1 MAVYAIGDIQGCYVE
16 LMALLETLEF
26 DASNDQLWFTGDLV
40 NRGPES
46 LRVLR
51 FVRDLNERTPS
62 AAITVLGNHDLHL
75 LAVAEGHGRQHRS
88 DTLDEILAAPDRE
101 ALLDW
106 LRHQPLLHH
115 DAALGTALGTTLI
128 HAGLPPQ
135 WSLQEAKCCA
145 AEVETALRGEDYRQ
159 FFAHMYGN
167 QPDHWSGNLVGW
179 DRLRFITNCF
189 TRLRYCDA
197 NGRLAMKA
205 KGAPGSQPAGYMPWF
220 EVATRRTQDN
230 RVVFGHWSTLGLYQG
245 SNVVS
250 LDTGC
255 LWGGQLTAMRLD
267 DEGSIH
273 CVECSEYKHPGKK

>member
-1 MAVYAIGDIQGCYVE
+1 MAVYAIGDIQGCYAE
-16 LMALLETLEF
+16 LMALLETIEF
-26 DASNDQLWFTGDLV
+26 DATSDQLWFTGDLV

-75 LAVAEGHGRQHRS
+75 LAVAQGEGRQHRS

-101 ALLDW
+101 SLLDW
-106 LRHQPLLHH
+106 LRRQPLLHH
-115 DAALGTALGTTLI
+115 DTALGITLI

-135 WSLQEAKCCA
+135 WSLRASQQYAV
-145 AEVETALRGEDYRQ
+145 EVETVLRGENYRE

-167 QPDHWSGNLVGW
+167 HPDQWQENLTGW
-179 DRLRFITNCF
+179 DRLRFMTNCF

-197 NGRLAMKA
+197 NGKSDMQA
-205 KGAPGSQPAGYMPWF
+205 KGAPGSQAVGYVPWY
-220 EVATRRTQDN
+220 EIVERQTNGDRI
-230 RVVFGHWSTLGLYQG
+230 VFGHWSTLGLYKG
-245 SNVVS
+245 NNVVS

-255 LWGGQLTAMRLD
+255 LWGGQLTALRLD
-267 DEGSIH
+267 DEGSVH
-273 CVECSEYKHPGKK
+273 CVECSAYQRPAAS

>member
-1 MAVYAIGDIQGCYVE
+1 MAVYAIGDIQGCYAE
-16 LMALLETLEF
+16 LMALLEIIQF
-26 DASNDQLWFTGDLV
+26 DASSDQLWFTGDLV

-75 LAVAEGHGRQHRS
+75 LAIAQGEGRQHRS

-101 ALLDW
+101 SLLDW

-115 DAALGTALGTTLI
+115 DAALGVTLI

-135 WSLQEAKCCA
+135 WSLRASQQYAV
-145 AEVETALRGEDYRQ
+145 EVETALRGDDYRK

-167 QPDHWSGNLVGW
+167 QPDHWQEDLTGW
-179 DRLRFITNCF
+179 DRLRFMTNCF

-197 NGRLAMKA
+197 NGKLDMQV
-205 KGAPGSQPAGYMPWF
+205 KGAPGSQAAAYVPWF
-220 EVATRRTQDN
+220 ENVDRQTKNDRI
-230 RVVFGHWSTLGLYQG
+230 VFGHWSTLGLYKG
-245 SNVVS
+245 NNVVS

-255 LWGGQLTAMRLD
+255 LWGGQLSALRLD
-267 DEGSIH
+267 DEGSVH
-273 CVECSEYKHPGKK
+273 CVECSVYQRPGAS

>member
-1 MAVYAIGDIQGCYVE
+1 MAVYAIGDIQGCYAE
-16 LMALLETLEF
+16 LMALLETIQF
-26 DASNDQLWFTGDLV
+26 DASSDQLWFTGDLV

-75 LAVAEGHGRQHRS
+75 LAVAEGEGRQHRS

-106 LRHQPLLHH
+106 LRGQPLLHH
-115 DAALGTALGTTLI
+115 DAVLGVTLI

-135 WSLQEAKCCA
+135 WSLRASQQYAV
-145 AEVETALRGEDYRQ
+145 EVEAELRGENYRK

-167 QPDHWSGNLVGW
+167 QPDQWQEDLTGW

-197 NGRLAMKA
+197 NGKLDMQA
-205 KGAPGSQPAGYMPWF
+205 KGAPGSQAAAYVPWF
-220 EVATRRTQDN
+220 EVVDRQTKDDRI
-230 RVVFGHWSTLGLYQG
+230 VFGHWSTLGLYKG
-245 SNVVS
+245 NNVVS

-255 LWGGQLTAMRLD
+255 LWGGQLSALRLD
-267 DEGSIH
+267 DEGSVH
-273 CVECSEYKHPGKK
+273 CVECSAYQRPGAS